1 MQPERV
7 VCMEVA
13 NLVLL
18 LVPGVL
24 VRKQLVVLNTT
35 CDIAYI
41 HIHRKK
47 CRSSLFAFSSSPVLD
62 LQ

>member
-1 MQPERV
+1 
-7 VCMEVA
+7 MEVA
-13 NLVLL
+13 NLVSLS
-18 LVPGVL
+18 G
-24 VRKQLVVLNTT
+24 KQLVVLNTT
-35 CDIAYI
+35 YDIAYI